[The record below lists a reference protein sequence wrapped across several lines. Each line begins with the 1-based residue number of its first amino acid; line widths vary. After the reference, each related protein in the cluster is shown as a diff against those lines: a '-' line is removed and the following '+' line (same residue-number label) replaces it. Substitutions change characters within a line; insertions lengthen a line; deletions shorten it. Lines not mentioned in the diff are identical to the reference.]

1 MPVSAPS
8 EKENE
13 FVHGVYE
20 KLANYRMVLR
30 THSFNM
36 KPNRIRFYM
45 VLTLQILSHV
55 LKRNRV
61 SRKAQRYIP
70 SLNKTPCSY

>member
-20 KLANYRMVLR
+20 KLANYRMVIR
-30 THSFNM
+30 THSLNM
-36 KPNRIRFYM
+36 KPNHIRFYM

-55 LKRNRV
+55 LK
-61 SRKAQRYIP
+61 
-70 SLNKTPCSY
+70 